1 MKNDTSLPVLTDGPT
16 VNGNPAANPSGE
28 PQSVRDAY
36 DALDDKSGQKRGGR

>member
-1 MKNDTSLPVLTDGPT
+1 VKNDTSLPVLLGGT
-16 VNGNPAANPSGE
+16 VNGDQGANPPGE